1 MATSRRRTAKKNIG
15 QNLNE
20 LESRVKRVER
30 RPRSSIGSYSV
41 TSDLIAPGAI
51 TLEKLDP
58 ALVQMLLDMS
68 HNNDSTGETVEYV
81 VSGGTD
87 GTGLVT
93 GIVDSVIS
101 EYNFSTTSASGKNSI
116 YWQSTEPTGGE
127 YADGD
132 LWYDTSL
139 DTDGLPKYTPYKYN
153 GTTADWEVAALGD
166 GAFRFLDAGKISTGI
181 LDAGIAVRVG
191 TYPLNSA
198 PVGKSRVEIASSFPI
213 RQAAEGEDPETIATF
228 SGIRVLRK
236 TTESQT
242 ETTGF
247 YQSLE
252 INADTGRFR
261 VGGSD
266 EYLLYDSSTD
276 KLLLSG
282 KLITGTDE
290 NGNTTNESLFIGS
303 DLSDGKDG
311 IRLGPYNYWY
321 RPASVVTGSDPI
333 FKVGSGKADN
343 AITVTKDGD
352 VDVQGIVS
360 PTGGTIKGR
369 LSIRLADS
377 NASDKFVIGQNLSTL
392 SGLSGDEFD
401 GIKLDSNN
409 YWVLSNNAKKSYL
422 KVGTAT
428 KNLLFDGSSGL
439 LKLTGGDI
447 TLTGGGTFKTQ
458 DADSRIEINANGIY
472 GYHSGNQK
480 FYINTDDGSA
490 SFEGTTNPTGGVIK
504 GKLTIR
510 DVESAGGVN
519 RILIGQNVSDN
530 RDGIQLDPY
539 NFWTI
544 SNTGTAAAISIGTE
558 TKRLFYNS
566 SSNQLKLEGGDIVLT
581 GGGTFKTSDAD
592 TRVEMNSNGVF
603 GYAGGV
609 KTFWID
615 ADTGDSSFE
624 GVVNPTGSSTIKG
637 KFTVQGTNYALG
649 RGVIS
654 INNAVTD
661 GLYLNDSN
669 YWTIS
674 RATGNPALFRIGNAA
689 RYLQWTGSQLN
700 IVTDSISIGSEA
712 VATQSY
718 AASQATSAA
727 SSINVIQKLG
737 TEVVGT
743 IVNSLGEIYTT
754 RKTTYNDTD
763 AGWYLGW
770 TNPTQTPAA
779 GQTDNRSPA
788 FNVGDANNYLKY
800 NTLDGIAIKS
810 TLNQAGTD
818 FVSMTSSGLLFGDE
832 TVYFAMDSLGLTWSG
847 QGGPAGP
854 NQLSGKLIV
863 RQVSARGAYPSG
875 DLLQNEQPY
884 NSIDFSLYSVA
895 SVADDWADPF
905 SNKIIS
911 RLRFKDTPTGPTTSA
926 GSIEILGNVSIVGNL
941 SVSGTGGGSGG
952 TTYTGSDGIFID
964 TAPSI
969 DIIYNAGYRNA
980 GSAGGSLP
988 PNTGNKITYGSTLP
1002 GSGSGR
1008 TDGDVHFT
1016 L

>member
-58 ALVQMLLDMS
+58 TLVQMLLDMS

-87 GTGLVT
+87 GNGLVT

-116 YWQSTEPTGGE
+116 FWQSTEPTDGE

-181 LDAGIAVRVG
+181 LDAGIAIRVG

-198 PVGKSRVEIASSFPI
+198 PVGKSRVEIASSFPT
-213 RQAAEGEDPETIATF
+213 RQAATGEDPATIATF

-261 VGGSD
+261 VGGSE

-321 RPASVVTGSDPI
+321 RPASVVTGSDFI
-333 FKVGSGKADN
+333 FKVGANKTNN
-343 AITVTKDGD
+343 AISVTKDGD
-352 VDVQGIVS
+352 VDVQGMVS
-360 PTGGTIKGR
+360 PVGGTIRGR
-369 LSIRLADS
+369 LAIRLGED
-377 NASDKFVIGQNLSTL
+377 NASDKFVIGQNLPTL

-428 KNLLFDGSSGL
+428 KYLLFDGSSGL

-458 DADSRIEINANGIY
+458 DANSRIEINANGIY
-472 GYHSGNQK
+472 GYYNGNQK
-480 FYINTDDGSA
+480 FYINTSDGTA
-490 SFEGTTNPTGGVIK
+490 SFEGTTTGPTNPTSGTIT

-510 DVESAGGVN
+510 GIEGAIN
-519 RILIGQNVSDN
+519 RILIGQDVQTN
-530 RDGIQLDPY
+530 RDGIKLDDY
-539 NFWTI
+539 NLWTV
-544 SNTGTAAAISIGTE
+544 SNTGAAAAFSVGTA
-558 TKRLFYNS
+558 TKNLSYNS
-566 SSNQLKLEGGDIVLT
+566 STGTLTLKGGIIEADSFRTKGVDPNNPSAPYNYINMQNVDTANKSDKLEFVFVAPT
-581 GGGTFKTSDAD
+581 TSSR
-592 TRVEMNSNGVF
+592 TRSTSSPAEAANIQLRATSTTVQSLRIF
-603 GYAGGV
+603 GYDPGGELANPPFIYLNTDGDQSSITLNANTSV
-609 KTFWID
+609 FSGNLTV
-615 ADTGDSSFE
+615 TG
-624 GVVNPTGSSTIKG
+624 NL
-637 KFTVQGTNYALG
+637 TVQGTGGGGSGTSYSFG
-649 RGVIS
+649 
-654 INNAVTD
+654 T
-661 GLYLNDSN
+661 GLYLN
-669 YWTIS
+669 T
-674 RATGNPALFRIGNAA
+674 ATDP
-689 RYLQWTGSQLN
+689 
-700 IVTDSISIGSEA
+700 
-712 VATQSY
+712 
-718 AASQATSAA
+718 
-727 SSINVIQKLG
+727 
-737 TEVVGT
+737 
-743 IVNSLGEIYTT
+743 
-754 RKTTYNDTD
+754 DT
-763 AGWYLGW
+763 
-770 TNPTQTPAA
+770 
-779 GQTDNRSPA
+779 
-788 FNVGDANNYLKY
+788 
-800 NTLDGIAIKS
+800 
-810 TLNQAGTD
+810 
-818 FVSMTSSGLLFGDE
+818 VS
-832 TVYFAMDSLGLTWSG
+832 
-847 QGGPAGP
+847 
-854 NQLSGKLIV
+854 
-863 RQVSARGAYPSG
+863 
-875 DLLQNEQPY
+875 
-884 NSIDFSLYSVA
+884 
-895 SVADDWADPF
+895 
-905 SNKIIS
+905 
-911 RLRFKDTPTGPTTSA
+911 
-926 GSIEILGNVSIVGNL
+926 
-941 SVSGTGGGSGG
+941 
-952 TTYTGSDGIFID
+952 
-964 TAPSI
+964 
-969 DIIYNAGYRNA
+969 NAGYRNA
-980 GSAGGSLP
+980 GSGGLSDP
-988 PNTGNKITYGSTLP
+988 PTSGNKITYGSTVP
-1002 GSGSGR
+1002 GSGTGR
-1008 TDGDVHFT
+1008 TDGDVHFII
-1016 L
+1016 